1 MRIAVALLLAAP
13 AAANPYCSLLPA
25 NAPGFEMRAVHTE
38 ENQWLAEIEL
48 VEWVEGAR
56 IKLEWAGGMTI
67 AQANHAE
74 VVDPEY
80 NGATVVLAPAQTAL
94 GEMSA
99 AGRPWRVLVLGYE
112 KEVIMAGG
120 GGGAPPLTE
129 INLGEAPKRRK

>member
-1 MRIAVALLLAAP
+1 MRNYIVLFLASP
-13 AAANPYCSLLPA
+13 AAANPYCLLLPA

-48 VEWVEGAR
+48 VEWVEGEA
-56 IKLEWAGGMTI
+56 
-67 AQANHAE
+67 
-74 VVDPEY
+74 D
-80 NGATVVLAPAQTAL
+80 AQTAL

-112 KEVIMAGG
+112 KEVITAG